1 MHTVEANYYQAS
13 TLLIILSITYTFP
26 VVIRAVNGISFPF
39 FVRSLTLVPCSLFR
53 NRTET
58 LATQAIKYRAL
69 KHFVIVPD
77 KIILSRFRRF

>member
-26 VVIRAVNGISFPF
+26 VLISAVNGISLPF
-39 FVRSLTLVPCSLFR
+39 FVRSLTLVPCSWLR
-53 NRTET
+53 KRTET